1 MPART
6 TRRRQQDGLYHV
18 AHTLQRSLLPDAL
31 PALEGIELAS
41 VYRPADRQSEA
52 GGDFYDVFLT
62 PSGCWL
68 VIGDVCGKGV
78 EAAAVT
84 AIVRHSIRAL
94 AFREHSP
101 AQVLATVNDV
111 MLSHDLAGR
120 FATAA
125 VARIERLPRA
135 DGDPG
140 GSDSDAVGLEPDP
153 GGLDSD
159 YSRSDRDPSGLEL
172 SDSDRLYRSL
182 IGQAEE
188 LPRARLSRPRHRR
201 APFKAI
207 LANAGH
213 PALILLDQDGAAHC
227 PPTAGALLGALPHPA
242 LTDVELALHPGS
254 TLVFYTDGLTEAGAP
269 ARTLQTHE
277 LCEQL
282 AGRARHS
289 PQALA
294 RRLEK
299 LAIANADG
307 RLRDD
312 VAILTAR
319 LQ

>member
-1 MPART
+1 M
-6 TRRRQQDGLYHV
+6 
-18 AHTLQRSLLPDAL
+18 
-31 PALEGIELAS
+31 LEGIELAS

-52 GGDFYDVFLT
+52 GGDFYDVFVT

-94 AFREHSP
+94 AFHEHSP

-135 DGDPG
+135 DGDPDDPNG
-140 GSDSDAVGLEPDP
+140 PDSDPSGLDSDPSGLDSDPSGSDSDPSGS
-153 GGLDSD
+153 DSD
-159 YSRSDRDPSGLEL
+159 SSRSDSDPSGLER
-172 SDSDRLYRSL
+172 SATDHLYRAL
-182 IGQAEE
+182 TGQDEE
-188 LPRARLSRPRHRR
+188 LRRVRLSRPRHRR
-201 APFKAI
+201 APFLATI
-207 LANAGH
+207 ANAGH

-227 PPTAGALLGALPHPA
+227 PHTAGALLGALPHPA

-254 TLVFYTDGLTEAGAP
+254 TLVLYTDGLTEAGAP

-277 LCEQL
+277 LCGQL

-299 LAIANADG
+299 LAIANAGG